1 MNVSEGVAVSEGS
14 SLSFW
19 KSGSSMFNCL
29 WGRFLFAPL
38 PNLPK
43 LNGWFFGR
51 EKLFPVFLVDPDLSV
66 FELFDLFLR
75 VGFDFFPFL
84 EFALLRLGWEVVL
97 NIFGFRTAL
106 GRLVV
111 VEMPLLEDFDPIDR
125 NLDFF
130 DEGFDVTESRPKLDL
145 LFCLVAWKLFGPR
158 FELGGFLKP
167 NLCWDLLVGLLLLA
181 VLL

>member
-1 MNVSEGVAVSEGS
+1 M
-14 SLSFW
+14 
-19 KSGSSMFNCL
+19 
-29 WGRFLFAPL
+29 
-38 PNLPK
+38 
-43 LNGWFFGR
+43 
-51 EKLFPVFLVDPDLSV
+51 
-66 FELFDLFLR
+66 
-75 VGFDFFPFL
+75 
-84 EFALLRLGWEVVL
+84 RLGWEVVL
-97 NIFGFRTAL
+97 NIFGLRTAL

-130 DEGFDVTESRPKLDL
+130 DEGFDVTERRPKLDL